1 MKVTGVKMNHIEFVS
16 VLDHVIYQN
25 DFPGHRI
32 LAALVLT
39 NRTPE
44 RRNEP
49 RGCDRVAAGEQSD
62 LVAEAN

>member
-1 MKVTGVKMNHIEFVS
+1 MNHIKFVS

-25 DFPGHRI
+25 DFPCHWI

-49 RGCDRVAAGEQSD
+49 RVRNRVAAGEQSD